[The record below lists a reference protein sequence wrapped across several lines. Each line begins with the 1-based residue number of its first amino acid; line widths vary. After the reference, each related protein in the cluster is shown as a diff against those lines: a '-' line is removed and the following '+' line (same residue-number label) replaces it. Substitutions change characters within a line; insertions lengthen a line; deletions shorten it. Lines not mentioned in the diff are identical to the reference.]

1 VPKVLLLTGGQLQ
14 RNAFEPIIAHSL
26 FPGLQHLANAR
37 RVFTD
42 KCVVGITANRELM
55 RRRVIDSIGLV
66 TALRH
71 RLGYE
76 TATKVAQEALVTG
89 AGVGVGVGDIVLACG
104 LLTADELDEFVSV
117 AVLTTCGGAL

>member
-26 FPGLQHLANAR
+26 FPGLQHLANVR
-37 RVFTD
+37 RGFTD

-66 TALRH
+66 TALSP

-76 TATKVAQEALVTG
+76 TATKVAQEALFTG
-89 AGVGVGVGDIVLACG
+89 AGVGGFVLACG
-104 LLTADELDEFVSV
+104 LLTAEELDELLSV
-117 AVLTTCGGAL
+117 AVLTTCGGTL

>member
-89 AGVGVGVGDIVLACG
+89 AGVGDIVLACG